1 MQPKRRSWL
10 ESIGKIIRQE
20 VRWFV
25 PGIGIKRWLV
35 AILAGTTFLGLGFAV
50 IALNI
55 YRTAPDT
62 WWLPILSFLSLR
74 FLDRTLRAIIFGLLG
89 IGLVAFGLWGLGR
102 SLLIPFVR
110 PGSAIVDTVST
121 YRRKEKGP
129 RIVAL
134 GGGNGLSTLLR
145 GLKAYSN
152 NISAIVTVADDGG
165 SSGEIRRNMGIL
177 PPGDIRNCLAALSDD
192 EAMLS
197 QIFQYR
203 FSSGAGLN
211 GHSLGNLLITALADI
226 SGSFEQAVAES
237 GKVLAIRG
245 QVLPSTLHNVSLV
258 ADVLDEITGKN
269 QRVHGESEIPKYNG
283 SIQRVWLEPDNPA
296 AYPPAIQAI
305 LSADLII
312 IGPGS
317 LYTSILPDMLVPEI
331 AQAIRASRATKFYVC
346 NVATQPGETDH
357 FTCGDHLKTLE
368 KHLGDRLFDLVICNN
383 RFEGK
388 LGSHSAWVR
397 PEADLDQ
404 SYSIYQADLIETDN
418 PWRHHSTKL
427 ARAIIDLYNERTG
440 PLVSPREDSTQNG

>member
-20 VRWFV
+20 VRWLV

-74 FLDRTLRAIIFGLLG
+74 FLDRTIRAIIFGLLG
-89 IGLVAFGLWGLGR
+89 IGLVAIGLWGLGR

-110 PGSAIVDTVST
+110 PGSTIVDTVST
-121 YRRKEKGP
+121 YRRREKGP

-152 NISAIVTVADDGG
+152 NITAIVTVADDGG

-211 GHSLGNLLITALADI
+211 GHSLGNLLITAMADI
-226 SGSFEQAVAES
+226 SGSFEQAIAES
-237 GKVLAIRG
+237 GNVLAIRG
-245 QVLPSTLHNVSLV
+245 QVLPSTLHNVTLV
-258 ADVLDEITGKN
+258 ADVLDEKTGKN

-283 SIQRVWLEPDNPA
+283 AIQRVWLEPDNPA
-296 AYPPAIQAI
+296 AYPPAIQAL

-383 RFEGK
+383 RFEGR

-397 PEADLDQ
+397 LEADLDQ

-440 PLVSPREDSTQNG
+440 PLVSPREDMTQNG

>member
-1 MQPKRRSWL
+1 MQPKRKSWL
-10 ESIGKIIRQE
+10 ESLGKIIRQE
-20 VRWFV
+20 VRWLV
-25 PGIGIKRWLV
+25 PGIGIKRWLL
-35 AILAGTTFLGLGFAV
+35 AILLGTTFLGLGIAV
-50 IALNI
+50 FTLNI
-55 YRTAPDT
+55 YRTAPET

-74 FLDRTLRAIIFGLLG
+74 FLDRTLRAIIFGLIG
-89 IGLVAFGLWGLGR
+89 VGLVVFGLWGLSR

-110 PGSAIVDTVST
+110 PGSTIVDTVST
-121 YRRKEKGP
+121 YRRREKGP

-152 NISAIVTVADDGG
+152 NITAIVTVADDGG

-211 GHSLGNLLITALADI
+211 GHSLGNLLITAMADI

-245 QVLPSTLHNVSLV
+245 QVLPSTLHNVTLA
-258 ADVLDEITGKN
+258 ADILDEKTGKN
-269 QRVHGESEIPKYNG
+269 QRVRGESEIPKVNG
-283 SIQRVWLEPDNPA
+283 TIQRVWLEPDNPA

-305 LSADLII
+305 LSAELII

-357 FTCGDHLKTLE
+357 FTCGKHLETLE

-383 RFEGK
+383 RFEGR
-388 LGSHSAWVR
+388 LSSHSSWVK

-404 SYSIYQADLIETDN
+404 AYSIYQADLIETDN
-418 PWRHHSTKL
+418 PWRHHSLKL
-427 ARAIIDLYNERTG
+427 ARVIIDLYNERTG
-440 PLVSPREDSTQNG
+440 PLSSPREETTSTG